1 MKFHFENIG
10 LGSFFLLVAFTFS
23 CSSAKKITDTEHTS
37 AVVSHREKTEQG
49 LIIGDRAPLIKEDLK
64 NIRYFDIDPQFK
76 VKAKVNLSEG
86 EEPFELPTY
95 SGITKTFIKYA
106 TLSFDLAGETRELS
120 IYRNL
125 EVIRMPQ
132 YKNYLF
138 LPFKDDTSSDST
150 YGGGR
155 YINLST
161 LDIADGMVELDFNKC
176 YNPWCAYSDGF
187 NCPIPPADN
196 HLDIAI
202 VAGEKNYAGKRK

>member
-1 MKFHFENIG
+1 MLIIS
-10 LGSFFLLVAFTFS
+10 LALS
-23 CSSAKKITDTEHTS
+23 CSSSKVLTDKEHITTVI
-37 AVVSHREKTEQG
+37 AHRAKTEQG
-49 LIIGDRAPLIKEDLK
+49 LTIGEKAPLAKEDLK
-64 NIRYFDIDPQFK
+64 DLRYFNISELYKLQAK
-76 VKAKVNLSEG
+76 VKLAEG

-106 TLSFDLAGETRELS
+106 TLSFYLDGKDQELS
-120 IYRNL
+120 VYRNL

-138 LPFKDDTSSDST
+138 LPFKDETSSDST

-161 LDIADGMVELDFNKC
+161 LDIKDEMVELDFNKC

-187 NCPIPPADN
+187 NCPIPPVEN
-196 HLDIAI
+196 TLDIAI
-202 VAGEKNYAGKRK
+202 LAGEKNFAGAKKEKH

>member
-1 MKFHFENIG
+1 MR
-10 LGSFFLLVAFTFS
+10 L
-23 CSSAKKITDTEHTS
+23 TEHKYFIS
-37 AVVSHREKTEQG
+37 FWVVLLMLATACTTPKIIQNESHIKDVLSHREKAEQG
-49 LIIGDRAPLIKEDLK
+49 LTIGERAPLSNEDLK
-64 NIRYFDIDPQFK
+64 DLRYFDIDKQYCL
-76 VKAKVNLSEG
+76 VAKVELAEG

-106 TLSFDLAGETRELS
+106 TLSFELKGKATDLS
-120 IYRNL
+120 VYRNL

-138 LPFKDDTSSDST
+138 LPFMDMTSGDIT

-161 LDIADGMVELDFNKC
+161 LDIKNGEVELDFNKC

-187 NCPIPPADN
+187 NCPIPPAEN
-196 HLDIAI
+196 TLDIE
-202 VAGEKNYAGKRK
+202 VHAGEKNYAGK